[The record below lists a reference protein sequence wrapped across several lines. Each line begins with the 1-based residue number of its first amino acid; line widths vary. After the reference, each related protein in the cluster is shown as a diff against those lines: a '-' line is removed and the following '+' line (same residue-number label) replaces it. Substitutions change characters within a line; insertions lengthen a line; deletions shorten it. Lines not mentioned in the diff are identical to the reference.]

1 MRLSAVVQ
9 GMVVS
14 TGDDGAVVQV
24 PHGPCDIEAGF
35 GQVAIHWQQAGTTM
49 TGALSLDQLELHLHT
64 GAIRVLPVLRD

>member
-14 TGDDGAVVQV
+14 TGSDGALVHV

-35 GQVAIHWQQAGTTM
+35 GQVAIHWQHEGATM

-64 GAIRVLPVLRD
+64 GALRVLPVLRD

>member
-9 GMVVS
+9 GMVVA
-14 TGDDGAVVQV
+14 TDAQGALMQV

-35 GQVAIHWQQAGTTM
+35 GQVAIHWQDEGTTRS
-49 TGALSLDQLELHLHT
+49 GALSLDQLELHLHT